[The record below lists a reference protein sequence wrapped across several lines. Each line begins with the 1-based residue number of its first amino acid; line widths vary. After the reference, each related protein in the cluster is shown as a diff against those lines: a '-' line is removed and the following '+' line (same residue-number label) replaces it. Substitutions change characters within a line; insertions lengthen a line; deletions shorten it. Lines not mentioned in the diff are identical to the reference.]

1 MNVYRVYADT
11 SVFGGVFDDEF
22 ATASRTF
29 FNQVGERFVLVTS
42 ALVEAELATAP
53 SEVCEL
59 FDRTLADAEII
70 GVSEPALRLQQAY
83 LNAGI
88 VTPKWAT
95 DALHVALASVAACSF
110 IISWNFKHI
119 VHFEKIPLYNAV
131 NTLQGYRAIAIYSP
145 QEVISYDD
153 NEG

>member
-1 MNVYRVYADT
+1 VNVYRVYADT

-59 FDRTLADAEII
+59 YQLE
-70 GVSEPALRLQQAY
+70 LQA
-83 LNAGI
+83 
-88 VTPKWAT
+88 
-95 DALHVALASVAACSF
+95 HR
-110 IISWNFKHI
+110 
-119 VHFEKIPLYNAV
+119 PL
-131 NTLQGYRAIAIYSP
+131 
-145 QEVISYDD
+145 
-153 NEG
+153 